1 MATSVDLPVLKWKRP
16 VSDEYPKVW
25 HAFKARDIGSD
36 NLVEYRIQDLP
47 LDRIDDLFEHL
58 LATFIPDEP
67 IGQALGYE
75 NDPLIG
81 EDYKKLWTPAIAQ
94 RMALVCFKEGS
105 NEIVGTNVIFIS
117 SKGDNY
123 FTEIRRVVSS

>member
-1 MATSVDLPVLKWKRP
+1 MANSDDQPMLRWNRP
-16 VSDEYPKVW
+16 DSADFPRIW
-25 HAFKARDIGSD
+25 HTFKARDIDSD

-47 LDRIDDLFEHL
+47 MDRADDFFQHM

>member
-1 MATSVDLPVLKWKRP
+1 MANIENLPVLKWKRP

-25 HAFKARDIGSD
+25 HTFKARDIGSD
-36 NLVEYRIQDLP
+36 NIVEYRIQDLP
-47 LDRIDDLFEHL
+47 LNRIDDLFEHL

-75 NDPLIG
+75 NDPNVF

-94 RMALVCFKEGS
+94 RMALVCFKEGTD
-105 NEIVGTNVIFIS
+105 EIVGTNVLFIS
-117 SKGDNY
+117 SKDDNY
-123 FTEIRRVVSS
+123 FTNIRKAVSS